1 MTMLK
6 SMKTHVH
13 GRTIKLSYGAILVVS
28 AVAFVQSPI
37 ARAQSGVD
45 TSPSPLPVQTI
56 NHDAPSVGRTLKY
69 NLVLPENYETSD
81 RRYPVLYLL
90 HGYSQD
96 YTAWH
101 RLGAP
106 WHARGRGL
114 IVVMPDAGNSFYVN
128 WAVSND
134 GGKHNW
140 EDYFIKDLIP
150 HVDAN
155 YRTLA
160 SRNGRAINGLSMGGY
175 GALVL
180 GLRNPELFI
189 SIGSHS
195 GALGFARRLCK
206 ELEDNGQASYGSD
219 RSRLSTE
226 PRERI
231 DMEDFDS
238 QLERMP
244 DAQMFTTTED
254 CEAHDP
260 FKLVLEVPREK
271 LPHIYVDCGTED
283 GLFGSS
289 NEFAR
294 LLLEHKIP
302 LTYAQ
307 SPGAHRGAYWAREI
321 GPSMAVQ
328 AEVMRRSRTR
338 IVERA
343 AQ

>member
-1 MTMLK
+1 
-6 SMKTHVH
+6 MKVQT
-13 GRTIKLSYGAILVVS
+13 KWCLP
-28 AVAFVQSPI
+28 VAALWFCAAALAQPGFVY
-37 ARAQSGVD
+37 AQSSSG
-45 TSPSPLPVQTI
+45 SSIEPLPVQTI
-56 NHDAPSVGRTLKY
+56 THEAPSVGRTLKY
-69 NLVLPENYETSD
+69 NLVLPEDYESSD

-106 WHARGRGL
+106 FHARGRGM

-140 EDYFIKDLIP
+140 EDYFIQDLIP
-150 HVDAN
+150 HVDAE

-160 SRNGRAINGLSMGGY
+160 KREGRAINGLSMGGY

-195 GALGFARRLCK
+195 GALGFARGLRK
-206 ELEDNGQASYGSD
+206 GLEENGQASYGSD
-219 RSRLSTE
+219 RSRLSTV
-226 PRERI
+226 PREHI
-231 DMEDFDS
+231 GIEGFNS

-244 DAQMFTTTED
+244 DGQMFTTVEECD
-254 CEAHDP
+254 AHDP
-260 FKLVLEVPREK
+260 FKLVVSVPREK

-283 GLFGSS
+283 NLLGSS
-289 NEFAR
+289 DEFAR

-302 LTYAQ
+302 FTYSQ
-307 SPGAHRGAYWAREI
+307 SPGAHRGAYWAREV
-321 GPSMAVQ
+321 GHSMAVQ
-328 AEVMRRSRTR
+328 AEVMRRSRMR
-338 IVERA
+338 IVERRA
-343 AQ
+343 E